1 MDRKLKTLPIIFM
14 LTAGAVTSIITYVL
28 HYEGKTALLILL
40 AVLLLFYIIG
50 LLFQKMIYHFEDEVD
65 RKEKERLEE
74 EGKVVEKGVEQSTEK
89 DTERNTEKDTENSVK
104 DAGEQ

>member
-1 MDRKLKTLPIIFM
+1 MDKRLKTLPLVLM
-14 LTAGAVTSIITYVL
+14 LTAGAVTSIITYIL

-40 AVLLLFYIIG
+40 VVLLLFYLIG
-50 LLFQKMIYHFEDEVD
+50 LLFANMLHHFEEEAA

-74 EGKVVEKGVEQSTEK
+74 EGKVVEKGVEQSAS
-89 DTERNTEKDTENSVK
+89 TEKDTENSIK